1 MTTIREKIYRFSGRL
16 SARWFFLAMYYV
28 VFFFL
33 FFLLADE
40 TLIALPGQRLL
51 SHLLSA
57 SIMGTTFTAL
67 HVWML
72 RKRR

>member
-1 MTTIREKIYRFSGRL
+1 MTTMRERIYRFSSQV
-16 SARWFFLAMYYV
+16 SARWFFLAIYYV

-33 FFLLADE
+33 FFLLSDK
-40 TLIALPGQRLL
+40 TLIALPGKRLL

-57 SIMGTTFTAL
+57 SVMGVLFTAL
-67 HVWML
+67 HVWIF